1 MFYRYY
7 TYTKVKDI
15 LRTFEPDNHKMLRTS
30 QPQNFFAGPYKK
42 KVYGQIFRSL
52 VHACDP
58 DWVGG
63 SETGISLTFWD
74 CQGEQSLRRP

>member
-42 KVYGQIFRSL
+42 KVYDLSPRFFPFRYKL
-52 VHACDP
+52 FLRVEIN
-58 DWVGG
+58 G
-63 SETGISLTFWD
+63 SIPEI
-74 CQGEQSLRRP
+74 EKI

>member
-42 KVYGQIFRSL
+42 KSVTLIQTR
-52 VHACDP
+52 D
-58 DWVGG
+58 
-63 SETGISLTFWD
+63 
-74 CQGEQSLRRP
+74 

>member
-7 TYTKVKDI
+7 MYTKGKDI

-42 KVYGQIFRSL
+42 KSVFKGFTQTLVSSPQYNILDKIRS
-52 VHACDP
+52 
-58 DWVGG
+58 W
-63 SETGISLTFWD
+63 
-74 CQGEQSLRRP
+74 Q